1 MVTGFRRTLSLPL
14 AKSASVPALRRLRGE
29 KRQSLRSISLP
40 GRSHPTI
47 SHLLDQIRSAPG
59 DRGDS
64 SSSSSGMDAI
74 DRLLAAVD
82 DLLRLPQ
89 AREALCRRPAW
100 ADRLLD
106 AFLRLA
112 DAHGSFRSAVLA
124 LSDRRAEAQA
134 AIRRADPAR
143 LASAAR
149 SLRRT
154 EKEVAQVAA
163 AIKDLARSAPLSPG
177 QWADA
182 AEAEIAG
189 LLTDAVAATASASVG
204 VFMSIA
210 AAAAAESAS
219 LSKDSWKVWPT
230 KKAAKAEA
238 PAAAAAEGLEVGNG
252 RVFRSLVNI
261 RVSLLNTLTPSL

>member
-14 AKSASVPALRRLRGE
+14 AKSASVPALRRFRGE
-29 KRQSLRSISLP
+29 KRQSLRSTSLP
-40 GRSHPTI
+40 GRSHPTV

-59 DRGDS
+59 D
-64 SSSSSGMDAI
+64 SSSSGVDAI

-112 DAHGSFRSAVLA
+112 DAHGSFRSAVLC

-154 EKEVAQVAA
+154 EKEVSQVAA

-182 AEAEIAG
+182 AEAEITG
-189 LLTDAVAATASASVG
+189 VLTDAVAATASASVG
-204 VFMSIA
+204 VFMAIA

-230 KKAAKAEA
+230 KKAAKAKETA
-238 PAAAAAEGLEVGNG
+238 PSAAAEGLEEGSG

-261 RVSLLNTLTPSL
+261 RVSLLNILTPSL